1 MAVAIMSQGNVLAEG
16 SLSEPPLRQRL
27 ATILVADV
35 AGYSRLMGCDERGTV
50 AALDHARA
58 VFRAIDRSAS
68 TAASIDMAG
77 DSVLAVFD
85 AATGAVNCALAV
97 QRRLAAARAESPPR
111 TAGCAFASACISAT
125 SWRRAT
131 ARVYGDGVNIAARL
145 EGARRAGRRGDF
157 RAVLW
162 AVKKRVDARF
172 EDFGEQRVKNIAEP
186 VRAFR
191 VLDRRDRRRRPATA
205 PRRPPRT
212 SRGGA
217 PGAGARPCRQAVDR
231 RAAVQQHERRPGA
244 GVLRRRHH
252 RGHHHRAVALPRA
265 VRDLAQLVVQVQGPS
280 RSRCRSSPP
289 SSACSTSSRAAC
301 ARSGSGCA
309 SRCS

>member
-1 MAVAIMSQGNVLAEG
+1 MRFRIGIHLGDVMEKSDG
-16 SLSEPPLRQRL
+16 S
-27 ATILVADV
+27 
-35 AGYSRLMGCDERGTV
+35 
-50 AALDHARA
+50 
-58 VFRAIDRSAS
+58 
-68 TAASIDMAG
+68 
-77 DSVLAVFD
+77 
-85 AATGAVNCALAV
+85 
-97 QRRLAAARAESPPR
+97 
-111 TAGCAFASACISAT
+111 
-125 SWRRAT
+125 
-131 ARVYGDGVNIAARL
+131 VYGDGVNIAARL
-145 EGARRAGRRGDF
+145 EALAEPGGVAISEP
-157 RAVLW
+157 VLW
-162 AVKKRVDARF
+162 AVKKRVDASF

-191 VLDRRDRRRRPATA
+191 VPPTAPAGDCGAGRRRAAANEPAPA
-205 PRRPPRT
+205 RAR
-212 SRGGA
+212 SD
-217 PGAGARPCRQAVDR
+217 ARPCRQAVDR

-265 VRDLAQLVVQVQGPS
+265 VRDLAQLLVQVQGPG